1 MCTLGLEHNRDITNK
16 RLSAHCL
23 SSVRLVSQKREIAF
37 KKVGVHC
44 HIDVYG
50 FPTTATSSTNL
61 RHSLKAF
68 KLSLALLYAV
78 ISTSVPSWKQQR
90 RRRAGFSQLAM
101 TSLRVTMISMV
112 FNLKVFKS
120 CSRGAHSKKHKQQ
133 EKNVA
138 SHTEQYKHLTVSQ
151 KGT

>member
-1 MCTLGLEHNRDITNK
+1 MCTLGLEHTRDITNK

-23 SSVRLVSQKREIAF
+23 SSVRLASQKHEIAF
-37 KKVGVHC
+37 KKVDMHC
-44 HIDVYG
+44 PIDVYG
-50 FPTTATSSTNL
+50 LPTTATSNTYL
-61 RHSLKAF
+61 RPSFKAF
-68 KLSLALLYAV
+68 KFSLALLYAV

-90 RRRAGFSQLAM
+90 MRRAGFSQLAM
-101 TSLRVTMISMV
+101 TSMQVTMISMV

-120 CSRGAHSKKHKQQ
+120 CSRGAYSKKHKQQ

-138 SHTEQYKHLTVSQ
+138 SHTEQYKHLNVSQ